1 VRDMAMNTGFQHQ
14 QPFARTAAV
23 RSLPSQR
30 PGARLDLADSAK
42 PPVTLEE
49 KTFRS
54 SLER

>member
-1 VRDMAMNTGFQHQ
+1 MAMNTGFQHQ